1 MLCSSRNGGIIRGEK
16 QTKPKFRV
24 SAALSPVTPLRPKQE
39 PEITVGVHQYKLRRF
54 GHKAMWGNGGCQ
66 KSLRG
71 QQAKLLIL
79 RFFYN
84 SGRETCMAMTP
95 FIQAHLIFFRGMG
108 NV

>member
-1 MLCSSRNGGIIRGEK
+1 MLVKERGHYSRRETN
-16 QTKPKFRV
+16 QTKISCLCRSKPT
-24 SAALSPVTPLRPKQE
+24 VTPLRPKQE

-79 RFFYN
+79 CFFYN